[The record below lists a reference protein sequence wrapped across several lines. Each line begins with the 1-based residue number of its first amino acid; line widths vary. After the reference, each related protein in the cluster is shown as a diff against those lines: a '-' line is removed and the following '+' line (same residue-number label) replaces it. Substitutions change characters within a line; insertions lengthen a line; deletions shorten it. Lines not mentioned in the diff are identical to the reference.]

1 MSFDGTWAKIGF
13 TSLIGVFFAISVD
26 TGEVLD
32 YTVLSKACQKCSIR
46 KSQFEGDA
54 DSFLDGDINFDRSS
68 LWRQKELP
76 SYGEDLLTC
85 IICVTNGWY
94 LMEIAKLSPL
104 LKMCIWT

>member
-32 YTVLSKACQKCSIR
+32 YTVLSKACQKCSFR

-54 DSFLDGDINFDRSS
+54 DSFLDSDINFDHSSPAMEAEGASFIRRRSI
-68 LWRQKELP
+68 
-76 SYGEDLLTC
+76 D
-85 IICVTNGWY
+85 
-94 LMEIAKLSPL
+94 
-104 LKMCIWT
+104 